1 MLNTLDIVI
10 GLAVIMTVLSLFIT
24 ILVQMVSTGLAL
36 RGKNLANALSLTFQT
51 IDPKIGEQAHSLAAQ
66 ILRDPIFSDSI
77 WRTKSR
83 DVDVGGLALMDT
95 EKKLAAAKQALQ
107 TESDPAKQAQ
117 LTALVGELNAAFDA
131 AKANLGKLADL
142 VKEERELK
150 QATKDLAKA
159 AGEDMRTVALRAVE
173 AGKEKVAAARK
184 AAKLPEVKLN
194 RQKPW
199 KFWTSPWDGARQ
211 LGNAIRPGEV
221 YRVLHELAELTETEA
236 VLKGIPAG
244 LANTAGAIIQALA
257 KEDRPTTEARQKLSL
272 LNWVGDTY
280 FKAMPAQQAALVNSL
295 PDLAATVERA
305 TTQAYDRFQ
314 RWFGSGQDR
323 AEQWFQTHMRGVT
336 IVMAFLIA
344 FLLQLD
350 TVDIYRQLREQ
361 PALTAALVKAAPGVI
376 EQSTTVLDPADTAA
390 YHTYLLWLQKHPLF
404 PLKTLPAKGTDA
416 AYRDAIADRIKA
428 APDLEYPVQQFDKA
442 FELAKNA
449 EGFSGDGEAA
459 AAKAAYDAW
468 VKNFST
474 FALDP
479 TPDDTATQQSVQNA
493 IQAKV
498 TADADAK
505 AAPDQDKMK
514 EWLAEYDSLQPAG
527 KFAYETARQN
537 AYRDLKKQMDAA
549 GFALAP
555 VPFLSRWDS
564 EPLPLWARRIYPPAA
579 HYLVHFIGVLMT
591 AGLLTLGAPFWFNL
605 LKNLTSLRPALAA
618 LIEKRPTSAP
628 ALPQAP
634 ATPGTS

>member
-10 GLAVIMTVLSLFIT
+10 GFAVIMTVLSLFIT

-77 WRTKSR
+77 WRKKSR
-83 DVDVGGLALMDT
+83 VVDVATLAFVEA
-95 EKKLAAAKQALQ
+95 EKKLAAAGQALKA
-107 TESDPAKQAQ
+107 ESDPAKQRQLATLVAQ
-117 LTALVGELNAAFDA
+117 LTGAVAA
-131 AKANLGKLADL
+131 AKVNLGKLADL

-150 QATKDLAKA
+150 QATNALGTATDQNNRVVAQRA
-159 AGEDMRTVALRAVE
+159 IEDGTA
-173 AGKEKVAAARK
+173 KVAAAR
-184 AAKLPEVKLN
+184 ATAEVPDIKMN
-194 RQKPW
+194 RTEPW
-199 KFWTSPWDGARQ
+199 GFWTWPSGGARQ
-211 LGNAIRPGEV
+211 LGSAIRPGEI
-221 YRVLHELAELTETEA
+221 YRVIHELAELTETEA
-236 VLKGIPAG
+236 ALKGIPPQ
-244 LANTAGAIIQALA
+244 LVTTAETIVAALK
-257 KEDRPTTEARQKLSL
+257 KEDRPTTEARLKLGW
-272 LNWVGDTY
+272 LNSVSEI
-280 FKAMPAQQAALVNSL
+280 FKAVPAQQTALVKAL
-295 PDLAATVERA
+295 PDLAATVEHA

-336 IVMAFLIA
+336 IVMAVLIA

-350 TVDIYRQLREQ
+350 TVEIYRQLREQ

-376 EQSTTVLDPADTAA
+376 EQGTTVLDPSNTAA

-404 PLKTLPAKGTDA
+404 PLKTLPEAGTDA
-416 AYRDAIADRIKA
+416 AYRGAIADRIKA
-428 APDLEYPVQQFDKA
+428 APDPQYPVQQFDKA
-442 FELAKNA
+442 YDLAKNA
-449 EGFSGDGEAA
+449 EGFSGDAEAA
-459 AAKAAYDAW
+459 AAKAAYEGW

-474 FALDP
+474 FALEP
-479 TPDDTATQQSVQNA
+479 KPDDTATKKSVDEA
-493 IQAKV
+493 IEAKV
-498 TADADAK
+498 TANADAK
-505 AAPDQDKMK
+505 AAPDQDQTKQ
-514 EWLAEYDSLQPAG
+514 WLAEYDSLQPAG
-527 KFAYETARQN
+527 KFAYENARQN

-555 VPFLSRWDS
+555 VPFLSRWDT
-564 EPLPLWARRIYPPAA
+564 EPLPLWATGIFPPAA
-579 HYLVHFIGVLMT
+579 HYLVHLIGVLMT

-605 LKNLTSLRPALAA
+605 LKNLTSLRPALAS
-618 LIEKRPTSAP
+618 LVEKRPTSAP